1 MSHFEDQNPLL
12 SLQFAIPFDRLR
24 AEQVEPGIKELLAR
38 SEKRVLAIETESA
51 PRTFAN
57 TLAALESATE
67 ELDVAMS
74 VVSHVESVATTPEWR
89 EAYNRVRPEVSAFY
103 ASLPLRPGVWAALKA
118 FAETAEAKSLSATRA
133 RFLHKTLDDFR
144 RNGADLAD
152 VGKQRLEAISR
163 ELAELTT
170 KFSQN
175 VVDATAEF
183 ELILENESD
192 LAGLPESA
200 IAGAREDAAR
210 KNLSGYRFTLQA
222 PSLIPLLT
230 YLDDA
235 QIRERMF
242 RASNTRAA
250 TGKLANP
257 PLISKIIELRREQAR
272 LLGYANFADFVLE
285 DRMAKN
291 YEAARRFVADLTT
304 RTRPAFERETRALI
318 EFRNATSGSKST
330 RLDPWDVAYYSEKM
344 RQQLYEF
351 DEEELRPYFRMEQVV
366 EGLFETAR
374 RLYGVKVE
382 ANQTLP
388 VWHPDVRA
396 FDLFDEQ
403 GVFLAAFYTDF
414 YPRDEKRGGAW
425 MNSLITGV
433 HAAGKS
439 TPHLG
444 LICANVTPPTLDR
457 PALLTHQEVTTLFHE
472 FGHLLHHCLS
482 RVDVR
487 TLACTNVA
495 WDFVELPSQ
504 IMENWCWERAALDSF
519 ARHYK
524 TGEAIPDELFAKM
537 LRARTFREASATMRQ
552 LGFATVDL
560 DLHVSYDP
568 AQSNLVTRARE
579 IMQEF
584 SASTLPEDYAMIAS
598 FSHLFAGAVGY
609 AAGYYSYKWA
619 EVLDADAFTRF
630 KAEGVFSR
638 QVGQA
643 FRSSIL
649 ERGDSDDPM
658 SLYKAFMGR
667 EPSLQPLLERSGL
680 LTQTAPSQASA

>member
-487 TLACTNVA
+487 TLAGTNVA